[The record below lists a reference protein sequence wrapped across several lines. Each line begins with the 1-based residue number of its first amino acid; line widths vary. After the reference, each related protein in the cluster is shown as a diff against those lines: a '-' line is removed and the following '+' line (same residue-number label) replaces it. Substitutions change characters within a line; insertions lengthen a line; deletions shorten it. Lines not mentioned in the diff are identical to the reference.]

1 MTLPR
6 APSPTLSPN
15 PTDTRTSRFN
25 ASKNPEVPHK
35 KTLRLDKETE
45 MKIQM
50 QSRVKN
56 AKLARE
62 SSKANVITTFY
73 QKVNN
78 VVTSHHREKK
88 TKMLDVQS
96 QIERYVENLCQIYS
110 KGTGGRADSII
121 EDR

>member
-1 MTLPR
+1 
-6 APSPTLSPN
+6 
-15 PTDTRTSRFN
+15 
-25 ASKNPEVPHK
+25 
-35 KTLRLDKETE
+35 